1 MMHKFWKKIKSEF
14 AVWQVGLFPGLL
26 IFTAV
31 VIARLTGSLQFFELV
46 MLDNF
51 LRLRP
56 SEPMDERIVIVG
68 ITEKDIQ
75 KVKRYPIPDEN
86 IANLL
91 EKIREYQPAAIGLDI
106 VRDFP
111 IEPGSKRLNAIFNDE
126 SNNDVFAIEKVLKD
140 RDGYSIAP
148 PPEIYPDMVGFV
160 DAIPDDD
167 GYLRRSILDIS
178 HGQPEP
184 RLSLSLLLAE
194 RYLHVRDSKL
204 VLERGKKDPGA
215 TRFGS
220 VEFTR
225 FQTNSGGYINADA
238 GENQIFLNYRSGN
251 KPFRFISA
259 GEVEKGKL
267 QNGTKINPEWFKNRI
282 VLVGIT
288 ALSEKDVVNSFA
300 VGGINPALVYGVEAQ
315 AHATSQIISA
325 VLDGRPLLQVWSDGW
340 EYIWILAWG
349 VVGISLGRFL
359 QSPWKIMLVL
369 LISSGFLILL
379 CYGLIIIGWW
389 VPIVPTIIILWLN
402 GGGLTATLF
411 YRYYQ
416 NIKERESRL
425 RQKEAVKQRIFTRI
439 HNEPLQTLQ
448 LLLREKDNIP
458 ESLMLKLEY
467 LDKEIRDICDDE
479 KAHLLDEDNV
489 LVLGND
495 TTIDLHH
502 PLRELLQNVYIHT
515 LEKDFP
521 NFQSIKVKIITFDSI
536 DDSKLNIEDK
546 RGICRFLEE
555 ALINVG
561 KYAYGAT
568 RLHVVCKQENDKQII
583 RVTDNGIGMIQTSQ
597 SQSLGTN
604 LTNKLAKNLC
614 GEFRRYSHTPKGTVC
629 EFMW

>member
-1 MMHKFWKKIKSEF
+1 MHQFWKKIKLEF
-14 AVWQVGLFPGLL
+14 AVWQVGLLPGLL

-46 MLDNF
+46 MLVNF

-56 SEPMDERIVIVG
+56 PEPMDERIVIVG

-75 KVKRYPIPDEN
+75 RVKKYPIPDEN

-111 IEPGSKRLNAIFNDE
+111 IEPGGKRLNAIFSDE
-126 SNNDVFAIEKVLKD
+126 NNNDVFAIQKVRKD
-140 RDGYSIAP
+140 RDGYTIAP
-148 PPEIYPDMVGFV
+148 PPKIYPDMVGFV

-184 RLSLSLLLAE
+184 SLSLPLLLAE
-194 RYLHVRDSKL
+194 RYLNVYNQKIL
-204 VLERGKKDPGA
+204 LERGKKDPGA

-238 GENQIFLNYRSGN
+238 GENQILLNYRSGN

-267 QNGTKINPEWFKNRI
+267 QNGTKINPEWFNNRI

-288 ALSEKDVVNSFA
+288 ALSQKDIVYSSA
-300 VGGINPALVYGVEAQ
+300 VGGINPALVYGVEAL
-315 AHATSQIISA
+315 AHETSQITSA
-325 VLDGRPLLQVWSDGW
+325 LLDGRPLLQVWSDGW
-340 EYIWILAWG
+340 EYIWIFVWG
-349 VVGISLGRFL
+349 VVGISLGRFF

-369 LISSGFLILL
+369 LINSGFLILL

-389 VPIVPTIIILWLN
+389 VPIVPSMIILWLN

-411 YRYYQ
+411 YRFYQ

-425 RQKEAVKQRIFTRI
+425 REKEAVKQRIFTRI

-448 LLLREKDNIP
+448 LLLRERDGIS
-458 ESLMLKLEY
+458 ESVMLKLEY
-467 LDKEIRDICDDE
+467 LNKEIRDICDDE
-479 KAHLLDEDNV
+479 KAHLLDEENI

-495 TTIDLHH
+495 MTINLHQ

-521 NFQSIKVKIITFDSI
+521 NFQTIHIKIITFDSI
-536 DDSKLNIEDK
+536 DDSKLSTEDK
-546 RGICRFLEE
+546 RGLCRFLEE

-568 RLHVVCKQENDKQII
+568 RLHIVCKQENDRQVI
-583 RVTDNGIGMIQTSQ
+583 RVTDNGIGINQTSQ
-597 SQSLGTN
+597 SPSLGTK
-604 LTNKLAKNLC
+604 LTKNLATKLR
-614 GEFRRYSHTPKGTVC
+614 GEFRRYAHTPKGTVC

>member
-1 MMHKFWKKIKSEF
+1 MNQFWKKIKSEF

-31 VIARLTGSLQFFELV
+31 IIARLTGSLQFFELV

-56 SEPMDERIVIVG
+56 PEPMDERIVIVG

-75 KVKRYPIPDEN
+75 KAKTYPIPDKN

-111 IEPGSKRLNAIFNDE
+111 IGDDKRLDAIFSDA
-126 SNNDVFAIEKVLKD
+126 SNEDIFAIQKVRKD
-140 RDGYSIAP
+140 RDGYTIAP
-148 PPEIYPDMVGFV
+148 PPKIYPDMVGFV

-167 GYLRRSILDIS
+167 GYLRRIILDIS

-184 RLSLSLLLAE
+184 SLSLSLLLAE
-194 RYLHVRDSKL
+194 RYLHVHNPKI

-238 GENQIFLNYRSGN
+238 GENQVLLNYRSGN

-259 GEVEKGKL
+259 GEIEKGKL

-288 ALSEKDVVNSFA
+288 ALSQKDIINSSA
-300 VGGINPALVYGVEAQ
+300 VGGINPALVYGVEVL
-315 AHATSQIISA
+315 AHATSQITSA

-340 EYIWILAWG
+340 EYIWIFAWG

-359 QSPWKIMLVL
+359 QSSWKIILVL

-389 VPIVPTIIILWLN
+389 VPIVPSMIILWLN

-425 RQKEAVKQRIFTRI
+425 KEKEAVKQRIFTRI

-448 LLLREKDNIP
+448 LLLRERDNI
-458 ESLMLKLEY
+458 SDSVMLKLEY
-467 LDKEIRDICDDE
+467 LNKEIRDICDDE
-479 KAHLLDEDNV
+479 KAHLLDEDNI
-489 LVLGND
+489 LVLGNN
-495 TTIDLHH
+495 TTISLQQ

-521 NFQSIKVKIITFDSI
+521 HFYTIHIKIITFDSI

-546 RGICRFLEE
+546 RGLCRFLEE

-568 RLHVVCKQENDKQII
+568 RLHVVCKQENDKHII
-583 RVTDNGIGMIQTSQ
+583 RVTDNGIGINETSQ
-597 SQSLGTN
+597 SQSLGTK
-604 LTNKLAKNLC
+604 LTKKLAKNLC
-614 GEFRRYSHTPKGTVC
+614 GEFRRYPHTPKGTVC
-629 EFMW
+629 EFIW